1 MKKIFTLKLILLLAL
16 NAFSSPS
23 PQGSQHGQPAAGSM
37 STPVPGT
44 VGSGLRRGRWRE
56 WRRGDPTLL
65 NNLWKSKTPL
75 ATIGLFLI
83 FKLEFCGSSGY
94 LAWVPFYL
102 CLVNQERRF
111 WCFPGNAEVYI
122 VLALLIGFITVII
135 GCWLSDNCWSPEPEH
150 VVTIA

>member
-75 ATIGLFLI
+75 
-83 FKLEFCGSSGY
+83 
-94 LAWVPFYL
+94 
-102 CLVNQERRF
+102 
-111 WCFPGNAEVYI
+111 GNAEVYI